1 VTIAGRA
8 AAEGDASNQ
17 SAGRAAA
24 EGEAS
29 NQSAGRAA
37 AEGEASNQ
45 RAGRIAQ
52 IKLSVPSARVTEL
65 GLEGDLHRDLENHGG
80 PERAL
85 CIFALEQIRILQAE
99 GHDVSPGAIGEN
111 LTVEGLDWERVGP
124 GSHLELGA
132 GVLIEVTRYTFPCFN
147 IKKNFADGDVSRV
160 SQKRHPG
167 SSRVYARVLQ
177 GGTVNQG
184 DPVRLVDPVRLLDPA

>member
-8 AAEGDASNQ
+8 AT
-17 SAGRAAA
+17 

-29 NQSAGRAA
+29 NHARRAA

-45 RAGRIAQ
+45 RDGRIAQ
-52 IKLSVPSARVTEL
+52 ISVSRGGVPKLRVPSARVTEL
-65 GLEGDLHRDLENHGG
+65 GLEGDLHRDMENHGG

-99 GHDVSPGAIGEN
+99 GHDVSPGVIGEN

-124 GSHLELGA
+124 GSRLELGA
-132 GVLIEVTRYTFPCFN
+132 GVLIEVTRYTSPCFN

-177 GGTVNQG
+177 GGTVSEG
-184 DPVRLVDPVRLLDPA
+184 DAVRLVDPVRLRDPA